1 MEVVHDQAGSSY
13 RLVVD
18 GETLS
23 HADYHR
29 TVRDGSEVLVFHHT
43 YTRPAVRDTGL
54 AERVVRFALDDA
66 RARQAKVAA
75 TCWFVADF
83 LRDHQE
89 YADLVA

>member
-1 MEVVHDQAGSSY
+1 MEIVHDETGSCY
-13 RLVVD
+13 RLVD
-18 GETLS
+18 GDATLS
-23 HADYHR
+23 HADYRR

-43 YTRPAVRDTGL
+43 YTQPAHRDNGL

-66 RARQAKVAA
+66 RARHAKVVA